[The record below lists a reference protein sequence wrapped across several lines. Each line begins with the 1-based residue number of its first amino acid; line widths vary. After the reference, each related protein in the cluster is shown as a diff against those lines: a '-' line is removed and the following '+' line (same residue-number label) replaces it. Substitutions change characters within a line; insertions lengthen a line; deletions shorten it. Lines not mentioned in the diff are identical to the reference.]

1 MQTGR
6 ERFLGYVREK
16 ALPELKAG
24 NAIYGN
30 ILQRVFLHF
39 PEEKG
44 LQVEIAAAYETLLAQ
59 ISAKKLIRLSE
70 EYRVYYDGYFVVDDA
85 ADWWYTK
92 PGRMDY
98 PHLTENQFAA
108 VLKFGTFSEDGFDR
122 QWCMEALDG
131 MEGSLPFFFLRLND
145 WVGQI
150 RESAFLLS
158 KKRLAQC
165 GAHEFFF
172 ALPMLEK
179 VAASGR
185 REDGHVA
192 WLAGQVKER
201 SRTIFKEMPDALC
214 AGRIPYYGVN
224 VKNAIY
230 RLLAKHKLLPL
241 AQMER
246 LLAAEW
252 TGYGKKLLLDGI
264 FLHYGYEKERVKRYL
279 ASRNTLVRHR
289 ALWFRYAQ
297 EQKAWQ
303 GMEGMLLDRARRV
316 RRDVGYILRKH
327 TDFRI
332 LDYYMEE
339 LRREASDVVLLG
351 IGENGTGKDAAAIE
365 PYLASENGRMVRAAL
380 VAYGRLAAEKG
391 DSVYWKFLFDERPAI
406 AKTAYQLIL
415 KNRIHYGAGE
425 IYRLFC
431 AHRQEAAGKYLLRLL
446 LCEPSWER
454 LPYLLELYAAGGL
467 SQEEEWRVAAGIRNL
482 YVYAT
487 VSKGQAEKILQA
499 LGRAGEKLPG
509 EWKKDILFD
518 LEHVM
523 KRGRP
528 DAAIF

>member
-1 MQTGR
+1 MQKGR

-16 ALPELKAG
+16 ALPELKSG
-24 NAIYGN
+24 NAVYGN

-44 LQVEIAAAYETLLAQ
+44 LQTEIAAAYEELLEK

-185 REDGHVA
+185 REDGHLA
-192 WLAGQVKER
+192 WLANQVKER
-201 SRTIFKEMPDALC
+201 SLTIFKEMPDALC
-214 AGRIPYYGVN
+214 TGRIPYYGVS

-264 FLHYGYEKERVKRYL
+264 FLHYGYEKERVERYL

-289 ALWFRYAQ
+289 ALWFRYAH
-297 EQKAWQ
+297 EQAAWP

-332 LDYYMEE
+332 FDYYLGE
-339 LRREASDVVLLG
+339 LRREVSDVVLLG
-351 IGENGTGKDAAAIE
+351 IGENGTAKDAAVIE
-365 PYLASENGRMVRAAL
+365 PYLASGSGRMAKAAL
-380 VAYGRLAAEKG
+380 VAYGRLAAERG
-391 DSVYWKFLFDERPAI
+391 DDVYWKFFFDERPAI
-406 AKTAYQLIL
+406 AKTAYRLIL
-415 KNRIHYGAGE
+415 KNGIHYGAGKL
-425 IYRLFC
+425 YRLFC
-431 AHRQEAAGKYLLRLL
+431 AHRQTMTGTYLLRLL
-446 LCEPSWER
+446 LREPSWER

-467 SQEEEWRVAAGIRNL
+467 PQEEEWRVVAGIRNL
-482 YVYAT
+482 YAYAKVT
-487 VSKGQAEKILQA
+487 KEQEERIMQA
-499 LGRAGEKLPG
+499 LKGAGERLPKG
-509 EWKKDILFD
+509 WKKDILFD
-518 LEHVM
+518 LAHVS
-523 KRGRP
+523 KG
-528 DAAIF
+528 